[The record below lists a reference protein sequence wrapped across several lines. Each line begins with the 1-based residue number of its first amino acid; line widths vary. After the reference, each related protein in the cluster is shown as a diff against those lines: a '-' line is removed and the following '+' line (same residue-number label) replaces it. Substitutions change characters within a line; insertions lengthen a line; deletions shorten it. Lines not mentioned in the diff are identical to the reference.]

1 MDSEVE
7 NQLNEQ
13 LREMAELLSKQNAV
27 LSAQITAMNG
37 AANAAGNQA
46 AASNTA
52 AKADKDAANATTETT
67 KLEEAAA
74 KATEMRR
81 ASSAQFA
88 TSLNQGKDAL
98 ISFSHTM
105 LSSTPGFSKY
115 AESVESATDAVSGFV
130 SPFGLI
136 GKAASVLLKVLSSVV
151 GAAFKYSDA
160 VVQGYDDV
168 SKLGGAIGSSA
179 EGITKL
185 AHDAGI
191 SSQNLGILTKNAGS
205 LGTGI
210 RALGTSTSGGVE
222 AFGKMLAV
230 GDKNL
235 QQYRKLGYTQE
246 DLAQAQTK
254 YIEQQTKSGADL
266 RKSPEELR
274 KSSLKYVDQLNILSG
289 LTGLSAQKQQ
299 DLLDQA
305 LAQENFNAYISDMEA
320 QKAKASDPAEKARIQ
335 SIIDSKKE
343 YAMFAQQF
351 GPEKAKAIL
360 EAISTNGDMVVT
372 ESTAMLAIGMP
383 EVYKQVQNLSKGIN
397 QTSQLIDANNKSVD
411 RYQKQYGNAGTA
423 LGESS
428 RKMMQITGVDNQSR
442 EMRAR
447 YANMSAA
454 DLDKER
460 ARLTQQQEAKK
471 NETTGAMADRAKLDS
486 EERNARLS
494 FDDILKD
501 ASTKLNSLALSI
513 MPKVNAAL
521 EFLAAHMGA
530 IGVIFKGL
538 AIALGIFA
546 GVAGIG
552 KVVQIF
558 RSTIEGFTGLFGAK
572 KGEIGSK
579 NNPLHVRGGAA
590 PSAAGGSGVL
600 DKLSKGV
607 SGAGVTSGTGGSGV
621 LDKLSKGAGGAAD
634 KGLELLQKLGQ
645 VGGNIIAA
653 VLQGIAQGLAS
664 AGKAAPYIVLGAA
677 AIGTA
682 ITLIGAGIAGAAW
695 ITGKALPS
703 LAEGLKSFDG
713 VNGDNLEKAGKG
725 MAGLGV
731 GLIALGA
738 GKVTDAIGNLFS
750 VFSKESPIQKV
761 GRELR
766 EFQSIDLDQTKV
778 ENNARSFVVFSEAMA
793 SFKGYGSIGA
803 IGAALADGVS
813 KFFGVK
819 LPMEQFE
826 QFAKMS
832 GINPALVK
840 NNALAFKD
848 FASALAEYKG
858 GPGVLDAVSSL
869 IGKGFNKLFG
879 QDGPI
884 EAFSK
889 FSKMNFGPNMEK
901 NADAFSKYAN
911 ASVAPGGNNGG
922 KGGPSSSAAAS
933 SPPATGTKAVAST
946 GTKAVASIGKSS
958 PSATAF
964 SSSNELAAM
973 SSTIGASN
981 AELMTK
987 IGGGNIAQPSA
998 GRASELVSQLN
1009 PNSVLMKMS
1018 KTPAESASENRAA
1031 IEGREK
1037 NSSGSGGK
1045 KSDLGAIT
1053 GRHMELTEIL
1063 KKKLDVVIDVLENSH
1078 DTQSKMLNYVRM

>member
-1 MDSEVE
+1 M
-7 NQLNEQ
+7 
-13 LREMAELLSKQNAV
+13 
-27 LSAQITAMNG
+27 
-37 AANAAGNQA
+37 
-46 AASNTA
+46 
-52 AKADKDAANATTETT
+52 
-67 KLEEAAA
+67 
-74 KATEMRR
+74 
-81 ASSAQFA
+81 
-88 TSLNQGKDAL
+88 
-98 ISFSHTM
+98 
-105 LSSTPGFSKY
+105 
-115 AESVESATDAVSGFV
+115 
-130 SPFGLI
+130 
-136 GKAASVLLKVLSSVV
+136 
-151 GAAFKYSDA
+151 
-160 VVQGYDDV
+160 
-168 SKLGGAIGSSA
+168 
-179 EGITKL
+179 
-185 AHDAGI
+185 
-191 SSQNLGILTKNAGS
+191 
-205 LGTGI
+205 
-210 RALGTSTSGGVE
+210 
-222 AFGKMLAV
+222 
-230 GDKNL
+230 
-235 QQYRKLGYTQE
+235 
-246 DLAQAQTK
+246 
-254 YIEQQTKSGADL
+254 
-266 RKSPEELR
+266 
-274 KSSLKYVDQLNILSG
+274 
-289 LTGLSAQKQQ
+289 
-299 DLLDQA
+299 
-305 LAQENFNAYISDMEA
+305 
-320 QKAKASDPAEKARIQ
+320 
-335 SIIDSKKE
+335 
-343 YAMFAQQF
+343 
-351 GPEKAKAIL
+351 
-360 EAISTNGDMVVT
+360 
-372 ESTAMLAIGMP
+372 
-383 EVYKQVQNLSKGIN
+383 
-397 QTSQLIDANNKSVD
+397 
-411 RYQKQYGNAGTA
+411 
-423 LGESS
+423 
-428 RKMMQITGVDNQSR
+428 
-442 EMRAR
+442 
-447 YANMSAA
+447 
-454 DLDKER
+454 
-460 ARLTQQQEAKK
+460 
-471 NETTGAMADRAKLDS
+471 
-486 EERNARLS
+486 
-494 FDDILKD
+494 
-501 ASTKLNSLALSI
+501 
-513 MPKVNAAL
+513 
-521 EFLAAHMGA
+521 
-530 IGVIFKGL
+530 
-538 AIALGIFA
+538 
-546 GVAGIG
+546 
-552 KVVQIF
+552 
-558 RSTIEGFTGLFGAK
+558 
-572 KGEIGSK
+572 
-579 NNPLHVRGGAA
+579 
-590 PSAAGGSGVL
+590 
-600 DKLSKGV
+600 
-607 SGAGVTSGTGGSGV
+607 
-621 LDKLSKGAGGAAD
+621 
-634 KGLELLQKLGQ
+634 
-645 VGGNIIAA
+645 GGNIIAA

-664 AGKAAPYIVLGAA
+664 AGKAAPQIVLGAA

-819 LPMEQFE
+819 PPIEQFE

-884 EAFSK
+884 EAFAK

-922 KGGPSSSAAAS
+922 KGGPSASAAAS
-933 SPPATGTKAVAST
+933 AASATV
-946 GTKAVASIGKSS
+946 TKAVASIDKSL

-964 SSSNELAAM
+964 SSSNELSAM
-973 SSTIGASN
+973 SSTIGASS

-987 IGGGNIAQPSA
+987 VGGGNIAQPSA

-1018 KTPAESASENRAA
+1018 KTPAESATENRAA

-1037 NSSGSGGK
+1037 NTSSGDK